1 MENVISSLHET
12 VHLFNLTQF
21 INIISFQPDNYSTQL
36 LFYRQKALSCYAQ
49 FQIISAGT
57 TGGNFSC

>member
-12 VHLFNLTQF
+12 VHLFNLKQF

-36 LFYRQKALSCYAQ
+36 LFYRQKGFVLLR
-49 FQIISAGT
+49 T
-57 TGGNFSC
+57 VPDNWRRHNRW